1 MKFPN
6 KNHTDLSSFLEEYFS
21 GLETAYKSID
31 HDLLNKITNIL
42 TDVILEK
49 KIIYTCGNGG
59 STAISEHFIADFL
72 KGSSTGTTISP
83 ILHSL
88 SSNVPTLTA
97 VANDISYKEVFS
109 FQLSRYGREGDALIS
124 VSSSGNSPNIISA
137 IKEASSI
144 GMHTISFVGFDG
156 GEAKNISD
164 YCIHVPIHNYGVVE
178 DAHHTLMH
186 ILSQYIRMKH
196 LENPDDVEKT
206 IF

>member
-1 MKFPN
+1 MKLPN
-6 KNHTDLSSFLEEYFS
+6 KQHTDLSSFLEAYFL

-31 HDLLNKITNIL
+31 QNLLEKISHIL
-42 TDVILEK
+42 TDIILERK
-49 KIIYTCGNGG
+49 TIYTCGNGG

-72 KGSSTGTTISP
+72 KGTSSNTTISP

-97 VANDISYKEVFS
+97 VANDISYEEVFS
-109 FQLSRYGREGDALIS
+109 FQLSRYGKEGDALLC

-137 IKEASSI
+137 IQEASSI

-156 GEAKNISD
+156 GEAKKISD
-164 YCIHVPIHNYGVVE
+164 YCIHIPIHNYGVVE

-186 ILSQYIRMKH
+186 ILSQFIRMKH
-196 LENPDDVEKT
+196 LENPEDLEK
-206 IF
+206 IKF